1 MSFIKSRK
9 RSLDLGSSRRASVS
23 SPCSLATR
31 SRNDFLS
38 ISRVLEESILEVQRT
53 LLCHSLGSQSG
64 YFHITRPRR
73 CNSRMNG
80 GVRIVEV
87 LVGPVGRIHD
97 HQAATRKSD
106 PGIVRMN
113 GEISEQHFRNLQRL
127 EPRMHHATLCR
138 AADRIPNEE
147 NDARPAMIAIR
158 KRLQRPFHF

>member
-80 GVRIVEV
+80 GVRIVEA
-87 LVGPVGRIHD
+87 LVGPVGRINN
-97 HQAATRKSD
+97 HQSATRKSD
-106 PGIVRMN
+106 PPTVRIN
-113 GEISEQHFRNLQRL
+113 AAISQQHFRNLNLPYTRL
-127 EPRMHHATLCR
+127 HH
-138 AADRIPNEE
+138 PSPS
-147 NDARPAMIAIR
+147 RP
-158 KRLQRPFHF
+158 